1 MFAQQPLA
9 PDLWRLRTW
18 NSVHHMNRTCKT
30 LILLVGT
37 TFIKLSAQA
46 QCCDHLLVMQDSYGD
61 GWNGGTLQVIINDTL
76 QGTYAASGAGSNAS
90 FTVCNGDQLQLVY
103 TAADWENENSYQLF
117 DPVGNVVFA
126 DGPTPGVD
134 TVFTGI
140 GDCNASAAP
149 GSVPCTALPIDTVNC
164 VIADNTAAVGTG
176 INPGC
181 ANYQGSDIWYVMPVP
196 PSGNVS
202 VSTYDTGGLNDT
214 GVALWT
220 GTSCVDLTQRAC
232 DDDGGDVY
240 FSLALAYEL
249 PVGEMLYIQVF
260 GYGGGT
266 GAFELCVTDL
276 GTVTLDSSE
285 LPIIM
290 INTLGQEILNE
301 PKIDVLMEIKYN
313 GPGNLTYVTDTANVY
328 NGDVGIEIRGASSAG
343 YPQRP
348 YGFETRDPFGANL
361 DVSLL
366 GMPAEHDWVLL
377 SNYNDRSLIKN
388 QLAFKISEGMG
399 QYAPRT
405 HLCEVLIDSVYRGIY
420 LFGEKI
426 KRDAGRVDIARL
438 TADENSGDDLTGGYI
453 FMQAYWDNN
462 NSFLSNYHPIDH
474 PEFDVHF
481 VYHTPSPDS
490 ITDPQR
496 DYIAAFVDTLETALY
511 STAFADPS
519 TGYRK
524 YMDMKSF
531 IDYFLVNEV
540 SRNNDGFK
548 KSVYFH
554 KDKNSNGGKLKAG
567 PVWDFDW
574 AWKNI
579 ASCSIFEATDGSGWA
594 HKINDCFTDNY
605 SCGWYVR
612 LLQDS
617 SFTAELRCT
626 YEEYRTTVL
635 DTTFLFNFIDSIG
648 GRVQNAQARHFQKW
662 PLLGVGGPAPD
673 VGPVATS
680 YAAELDSLKAWIT
693 LRLSWLDANIP
704 GLCTGGVGVEEA
716 SMPASLV
723 CYPNPGNGR
732 FHFEGTVN
740 GPGPHMLAIH
750 DVAWRLLDQVPV
762 PHGAVSLVHEIRGS
776 GTYFFTLQSAGR
788 IVQQGRLVVY

>member
-1 MFAQQPLA
+1 
-9 PDLWRLRTW
+9 
-18 NSVHHMNRTCKT
+18 MNRTLRKFAF
-30 LILLVGT
+30 T
-37 TFIKLSAQA
+37 TSVFWISSMASA
-46 QCCDHLLVMQDSYGD
+46 QCCDYLLVMHDSYGD
-61 GWNGGTLQVIINDTL
+61 DWNGGLLQVNRNGSLIGIFSAIGAGNDTV
-76 QGTYAASGAGSNAS
+76 
-90 FTVCNGDQLQLVY
+90 FTVCNGDQLELVY
-103 TAADWENENSYQLF
+103 SAGDYENENTYQLF
-117 DPVGNVVFA
+117 DPAGNVVFA
-126 DGPTPGVD
+126 DGPTPNTGI
-134 TVFTGI
+134 VFTGV
-140 GDCNASAAP
+140 GDCDAVAAP
-149 GSVPCTALPIDTVNC
+149 GSVPCAAIPIDTVDC
-164 VIADNTAAVGTG
+164 LLVDNTTAIGTG
-176 INPGC
+176 IDPGC
-181 ANYQGSDIWYVMPVP
+181 ANYQGSDLWYVMPVP

-202 VSTYDTGGLNDT
+202 VGTYDAGGLNDT

-220 GTSCVDLTQRAC
+220 GTNCIDLTQRGC

-276 GTVTLDSSE
+276 GTVTLESSE
-285 LPIIM
+285 LPIVM
-290 INTLGQEILNE
+290 INTLGQEIVDE
-301 PKIDVLMEIKYN
+301 PKIDALMEIKYN
-313 GPGNLTYVTDTANVY
+313 GPGNLTYVTDPANVY
-328 NGDVGIEIRGASSAG
+328 NGVVGIEIRGASSAG

-348 YGFETRDPFGANL
+348 YGFETRDSLGANL

-388 QLAFKISEGMG
+388 QLAFKVSEGMG

-405 HLCEVLIDSVYRGIY
+405 HLCEVLVDSVYKGIY
-420 LFGEKI
+420 VFGEKI
-426 KRDAGRVDIARL
+426 KRDAGRVDIAKL

-474 PEFDVHF
+474 PEFDVYF

-496 DYIAAFVDTLETALY
+496 DYIAAFVDSVETALY
-511 STAFADPS
+511 STAFADPAI
-519 TGYRK
+519 GYRK
-524 YMDMKSF
+524 YMDVKSF

-540 SRNNDGFK
+540 SRSNDGFK

-579 ASCSIFEATDGSGWA
+579 ASCSIFSATDGSGWA
-594 HKINDCFTDNY
+594 HQINDCFTDNY
-605 SCGWYVR
+605 SCGWYLR

-617 SFTAELRCT
+617 SFNDELRCS

-635 DTTFLFNFIDSIG
+635 DTAFLFNYIDSIG
-648 GRVQNAQARHFQKW
+648 DRVQNAQARHFQKW
-662 PLLGVGGPAPD
+662 PLLGVGGEAPD
-673 VGPVATS
+673 VGPVATT

-693 LRLSWLDANIP
+693 LRLAWLDANIP
-704 GLCTGGVGVEEA
+704 GTCINTSVEA
-716 SMPASLV
+716 SNAVSTLS
-723 CYPNPGNGR
+723 CYPNPSSGV
-732 FHFEGTVN
+732 FHFQGSIASN
-740 GPGPHMLAIH
+740 GSHVMSIH
-750 DVAWRLLDQVPV
+750 DLAWRELDRFPLSSGQQNFDYM
-762 PHGAVSLVHEIRGS
+762 INGS
-776 GTYFFTLQSAGR
+776 GTYFFSVQDRSGRTLQLGKL
-788 IVQQGRLVVY
+788 IVF